1 VTTTN
6 AWYRRLGDLPGGRS
20 RVECFFN
27 DEHLDGSTIEFVDDA
42 RHFPEA
48 ERIWSADLDDEQ
60 RSRIVV
66 PFTAETAPEAWFVE
80 VRSLEEGRP
89 RVTLVAFCTGQLPD
103 GTIVDDAT
111 YTKLPV
117 GNADQSAAIRWWA
130 DTAIV
135 DEIFVQTAFRR
146 THLGT
151 KLIYTASGFHQHH
164 RWPDRLHSDGRRTD
178 LGQRFVAGLR
188 HPDRIASWTDRA
200 ADMDPPEPT

>member
-1 VTTTN
+1 MTATH

-20 RVECFFN
+20 RVECYFN
-27 DEHLDGSTIEFVDDA
+27 DEHPDGSSVDYAADS
-42 RHFPEA
+42 REFPEA
-48 ERIWSADLDDEQ
+48 ERIWSADLDDRQ
-60 RSRIVV
+60 RTRIVV
-66 PFTAETAPEAWFVE
+66 PITADSAPEAWFVE
-80 VRSLEEGRP
+80 VRSLEAGRP
-89 RVTLVAFCTGQLPD
+89 RVTIVAFCTELLAD

-111 YTKLPV
+111 FKTLPI
-117 GNADQSAAIRWWA
+117 GNTDQSAAIRWWV

-135 DEIFVQTAFRR
+135 DEIYVQPAFRR

-188 HPDRIASWTDRA
+188 HPDRIASWTEQA
-200 ADMDPPEPT
+200 AEMDPPDVN

>member
-1 VTTTN
+1 
-6 AWYRRLGDLPGGRS
+6 
-20 RVECFFN
+20 
-27 DEHLDGSTIEFVDDA
+27 
-42 RHFPEA
+42 
-48 ERIWSADLDDEQ
+48 
-60 RSRIVV
+60 
-66 PFTAETAPEAWFVE
+66 
-80 VRSLEEGRP
+80 
-89 RVTLVAFCTGQLPD
+89 VTLVAFSTGQLPD

-117 GNADQSAAIRWWA
+117 GNTDQSAAIRWWA

-135 DEIFVQTAFRR
+135 EEIFVQTAFRR

-178 LGQRFVAGLR
+178 LGQPFVAGLR

>member
-1 VTTTN
+1 M
-6 AWYRRLGDLPGGRS
+6 
-20 RVECFFN
+20 
-27 DEHLDGSTIEFVDDA
+27 
-42 RHFPEA
+42 
-48 ERIWSADLDDEQ
+48 
-60 RSRIVV
+60 

-80 VRSLEEGRP
+80 VRSVEEGRP
-89 RVTLVAFCTGQLPD
+89 RVTLVSFCSGQLPD
-103 GTIVDDAT
+103 GTIVDNAT

-117 GNADQSAAIRWWA
+117 GNADQSEAIRWWA
-130 DTAIV
+130 DMAIV

-188 HPDRIASWTDRA
+188 HSDRIASWTDRA